1 MLVLALNS
9 FHVAGTALAVW
20 AVVLTAIGIM
30 SHGFPSSKGQERA
43 TIAISVLLV
52 LAAIGTAIY
61 SGATE
66 EEESEGEHG
75 GEPAALVLRI

>member
-1 MLVLALNS
+1 MLVLAVNA
-9 FHVAGTALAVW
+9 FHVAGILLAVW

-52 LAAIGTAIY
+52 IGAIAAAIYT
-61 SGATE
+61 GATE
-66 EEESEGEHG
+66 EEEHEE
-75 GEPAALVLRI
+75 EPAAFVLRI